1 MNIKTSEER
10 IDRVIKR
17 KERKEYKTKREKEKE
32 DKYTDLPSHFLNK
45 IYR

>member
-1 MNIKTSEER
+1 MKNTSEER

-17 KERKEYKTKREKEKE
+17 KERKEYKVKREREKE
-32 DKYTDLPSHFLNK
+32 DKYTDLPPHILNK